1 MKLISKTILY
11 YLLISLPLLIIAGL
25 LSYVLIRN
33 EVRDGTDE
41 TLLREKNNV
50 ENVLKSIQKNQI
62 IYLSADSLSFTTPI
76 NKSNT
81 GVSFSDSLIFD
92 KAEMEEVNYRFLKSY
107 YKLDNQNYLIKIA
120 KPTFEED
127 ELIEGLLSAFALIIG
142 FLVVAFFI
150 VNWLLSKT
158 LWKPF
163 YKTLAGLNNYDV
175 KKHEPYIFEP
185 ASTAEFDQLNNALN
199 KMTEKIYSDFKLQKE
214 FTENASHEMQ
224 TPLAVVKATVSLMM
238 QSPNLK
244 EEEMNQLQTI
254 ENTLRKLS
262 ALNKTLILLTKI
274 ENNQFQKYETVNLK
288 DVITKT
294 LNNYADLIEA
304 KNIELKSDLSKELK
318 IEINPILADVLVSN
332 LLQNAIRHN
341 KEGGK
346 ISVTIKGKTLLI
358 SNSGEPLTIN
368 QEDLYVRFKK
378 NDSSKD
384 SLGLGLSIV
393 KSIIDSHGY
402 SISYGYNDLLHIF
415 SIQFI

>member
-25 LSYVLIRN
+25 LSYHLIRT

-41 TLLREKNNV
+41 TLLREKNNA
-50 ENVLKSIQKNQI
+50 ENLIKVNPKNQI
-62 IYLSADSLSFTTPI
+62 LFLSTDSISNISPI
-76 NKSNT
+76 KIKKD
-81 GVSFSDSLIFD
+81 GFSFSDSLIYD
-92 KAEMEEVNYRFLKSY
+92 PTEKEDVNYRFLRSFY
-107 YKLDNQNYLIKIA
+107 TSNNQSYLITIA

-127 ELIEGLLSAFALIIG
+127 ELIEGLLSAFALIFG
-142 FLVVAFFI
+142 FLVIGFFV
-150 VNWLLSKT
+150 VNWVLSKT

-163 YKTLAGLNNYDV
+163 YKTLTELNSYDIR
-175 KKHEPYIFEP
+175 KHESHSFEP
-185 ASTAEFDQLNNALN
+185 ATTVEFNQLNRALN
-199 KMTEKIYSDFKLQKE
+199 KMTEKIHSDFLQQKE

-274 ENNQFQKYETVNLK
+274 ENNQFQKNETVNLK
-288 DVITKT
+288 ETIAKT
-294 LNNYADLIEA
+294 LNNYADLIDSR
-304 KNIELKSDLSKELK
+304 NIKLETDLSADLK
-318 IEINPILADVLVSN
+318 IEINPVLADVLISN
-332 LLQNAIRHN
+332 LIQNAIRHN
-341 KEGGK
+341 IEGGK
-346 ISVTIKGKTLLI
+346 IGVSIKGKTVI
-358 SNSGEPLTIN
+358 VSNSGEPLTIN
-368 QEDLYVRFKK
+368 KEDLYVRFKK

-393 KSIIDSHGY
+393 KSIVDNHGY
-402 SISYGYNDLLHIF
+402 SISYHYNDLLHTF

>member
-25 LSYVLIRN
+25 LSYHLIRT

-41 TLLREKNNV
+41 TLLREKNNA
-50 ENVLKSIQKNQI
+50 ENLIKVNPKNQI
-62 IYLSADSLSFTTPI
+62 LFLSTDSISNISPI
-76 NKSNT
+76 KIKKD
-81 GVSFSDSLIFD
+81 GFSFSDSLIYD
-92 KAEMEEVNYRFLKSY
+92 PTEKEDVNYRFLRSFY
-107 YKLDNQNYLIKIA
+107 TSNNQSYLITIA

-127 ELIEGLLSAFALIIG
+127 ELIEGLLSAFALIFG
-142 FLVVAFFI
+142 FLVIGFFV
-150 VNWLLSKT
+150 VNWVLSKT

-163 YKTLAGLNNYDV
+163 YKTLTELNSYDIR
-175 KKHEPYIFEP
+175 KHESHSFEP
-185 ASTAEFDQLNNALN
+185 ATTVEFNQLNGALN
-199 KMTEKIYSDFKLQKE
+199 KMTKKIHSDFLQQKE

-274 ENNQFQKYETVNLK
+274 ENNQFQKNETVNLK
-288 DVITKT
+288 DTITKT
-294 LNNYADLIEA
+294 LNNYADLIDSR
-304 KNIELKSDLSKELK
+304 NIKLETDLSADLK
-318 IEINPILADVLVSN
+318 IEINPVLADVLMSN
-332 LLQNAIRHN
+332 LIQNAIRHN
-341 KEGGK
+341 IEGGK
-346 ISVTIKGKTLLI
+346 IGVSIKGKTVLVF
-358 SNSGEPLTIN
+358 NSGEPLTIN
-368 QEDLYVRFKK
+368 KEDLYVRFKK

-393 KSIIDSHGY
+393 KSIVDNHGY
-402 SISYGYNDLLHIF
+402 SISYHYNDLLHIF

>member
-1 MKLISKTILY
+1 MKLVSKTILY

-25 LSYVLIRN
+25 LSYILIRN

-41 TLLREKNNV
+41 TLLREKDKVRNI
-50 ENVLKSIQKNQI
+50 LKSFQEKQI
-62 IYLSADSLSFTTPI
+62 IYHSADRLSITAPI
-76 NKSNT
+76 SEAISGT
-81 GVSFSDSLIFD
+81 YFSDSLIFD
-92 KAEMEEVNYRFLKSY
+92 KTKMEDVNYRFLKSY
-107 YKLDNQNYLIKIA
+107 YKLNNQNYLIKIA
-120 KPTFEED
+120 NPTFEED

-175 KKHEPYIFEP
+175 KKHEPYIFEQ

-199 KMTEKIYSDFKLQKE
+199 KMTEKIYSDFKSQKE

-224 TPLAVVKATVSLMM
+224 TPLAVIKANVSLMM

-244 EEEMNQLQTI
+244 EEEMNQLETI

-262 ALNKTLILLTKI
+262 ALNKTLIILTKI
-274 ENNQFQKYETVNLK
+274 ENNQFQKYETVILK
-288 DVITKT
+288 DAITKS
-294 LNNYADLIEA
+294 LNNYSDLIET
-304 KNIELKSDLSKELK
+304 KNIKLESDLSEELK
-318 IEINPILADVLVSN
+318 IKINPILADVLVSN

-368 QEDLYVRFKK
+368 QDDLYVRFKK
-378 NDSSKD
+378 NDCSKD

-393 KSIIDSHGY
+393 KSIVDSYGY
-402 SISYGYNDLLHIF
+402 SISYSYNNLLHTF
-415 SIQFI
+415 NIQFI